1 MSQSDSRPTEFVVP
15 VVDISAYV
23 GEGSTDERAA
33 VAKAMD
39 NACATVGF
47 VQVVGHGIPAGIWD
61 GLGDAS
67 DAFFNQSLAEKKK
80 YLAPAIAATPHPRAN
95 HCR

>member
-47 VQVVGHGIPAGIWD
+47 VQVVYIFQFLLSRNIHGT
-61 GLGDAS
+61 
-67 DAFFNQSLAEKKK
+67 NHTK
-80 YLAPAIAATPHPRAN
+80 YGN
-95 HCR
+95 